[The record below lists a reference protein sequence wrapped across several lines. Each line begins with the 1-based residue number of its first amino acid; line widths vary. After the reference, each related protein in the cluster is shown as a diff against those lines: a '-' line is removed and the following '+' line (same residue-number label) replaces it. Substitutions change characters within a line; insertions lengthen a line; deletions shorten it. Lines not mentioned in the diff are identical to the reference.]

1 MARPSGQLLSGLR
14 RPKVDGGVRRHV
26 VLPCAGSLF
35 AEINVRAPIAAH
47 QAFFLAYHATSR
59 AGFEQVSYNVTGN
72 PAPGLEGLALLPNLF
87 QLALPEHGGLPAV
100 LNTFEQSEGQAAE
113 MGPCFLMDVNPLVFN
128 LLG

>member
-1 MARPSGQLLSGLR
+1 MVLLGASSLSAEMN
-14 RPKVDGGVRRHV
+14 
-26 VLPCAGSLF
+26 VL
-35 AEINVRAPIAAH
+35 APMAAH
-47 QAFFLAYHATSR
+47 QTFFFANHATIR
-59 AGFEQVSYNVTGN
+59 AGFEHVSYNMTGN
-72 PAPGLEGLALLPNLF
+72 PAPGLENLIFLPNLF